1 MVIGDQKKFLSVLLT
16 LKTEVTKNDRQT
28 SNLTKD
34 LKTLLSVKGQKVT
47 TVDEAK
53 KSTLLKKLIDNGIKK
68 ANLKAVSRA
77 ANIRK
82 WNILPVDFSV

>member
-16 LKTEVTKNDRQT
+16 LKTEVTKNGRQT
-28 SNLTKD
+28 SNLTKE
-34 LKTLLSVKGQKVT
+34 LKTLLSVKGQKVS